1 MDKQLSPMM
10 MMFSFFFA
18 FFALLIYS
26 GDSKMAFIVCVSAA
40 AINADETFAS
50 LAFAARAVTVEQ
62 SKSSQ
67 KHIMHSPPAKS
78 PVTV

>member
-1 MDKQLSPMM
+1 MM
-10 MMFSFFFA
+10 MMNFIFFFLS
-18 FFALLIYS
+18 FVLLFL